1 MPITLNSLRA
11 SSPGS
16 PGVGGEK
23 LVFFRPPT
31 PLVVLCSKK
40 GGRSPGQLGQEGY
53 GKRKRKR
60 QEVEFLKGREAE
72 EIWGNYPTM
81 LNISQSKKG
90 ENEEAKK
97 TGAGDGRFGHPT
109 PLPWFLNISLSK

>member
-31 PLVVLCSKK
+31 LYSQRPPCCSVQQERGKEPGTIGAGGVWEAEAK
-40 GGRSPGQLGQEGY
+40 RAGGGISKRVGSGGNRGQLPNDAKYFAMEKGLKRGSQENRGGGR
-53 GKRKRKR
+53 
-60 QEVEFLKGREAE
+60 VV
-72 EIWGNYPTM
+72 W
-81 LNISQSKKG
+81 
-90 ENEEAKK
+90 
-97 TGAGDGRFGHPT
+97 T
-109 PLPWFLNISLSK
+109 PHSTVMVP

>member
-1 MPITLNSLRA
+1 MPITLNSLQA
-11 SSPGS
+11 SSIGS

-23 LVFFRPPT
+23 LVFFPPPPPPFT
-31 PLVVLCSKK
+31 PSAPLVVLCSTKEE
-40 GGRSPGQLGQEGY
+40 RSPGQLGLEGY
-53 GKRKRKR
+53 GKRKRKG

-90 ENEEAKK
+90 
-97 TGAGDGRFGHPT
+97 
-109 PLPWFLNISLSK
+109 

>member
-11 SSPGS
+11 SSLGS

-31 PLVVLCSKK
+31 PYPPPPPFVVLCSKK

-53 GKRKRKR
+53 GKRKRNR
-60 QEVEFLKGREAE
+60 QEVEFLKGWEAE
-72 EIWGNYPTM
+72 EIGDNYPTM

-90 ENEEAKK
+90 
-97 TGAGDGRFGHPT
+97 
-109 PLPWFLNISLSK
+109 